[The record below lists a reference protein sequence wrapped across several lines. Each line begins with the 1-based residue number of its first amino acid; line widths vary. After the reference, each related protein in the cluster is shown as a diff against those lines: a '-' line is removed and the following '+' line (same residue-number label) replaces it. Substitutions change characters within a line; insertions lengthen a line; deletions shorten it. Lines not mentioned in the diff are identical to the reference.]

1 MLKLRKI
8 AITGG
13 LAAGKS
19 LVCRYLQELGAY
31 TVSADDVVHQLL
43 SPSSEVGK
51 KVVEIFG
58 KDVVKDASFDRK
70 KIATLA
76 FNDRAKL
83 QRLEEILHPAVLQE
97 IQKQYHN
104 LLTHKPPPLFVAEIP
119 LLYETSS
126 ESYFDDVVVVIA
138 KEPISK
144 ERFSN
149 LPGQNE
155 EQYLLRTARLLP
167 IEEKIEKANFVI
179 YNDGSQEQLKKQ
191 VRTLFEL
198 LVQ

>member
-1 MLKLRKI
+1 MLKLKKI

-31 TVSADDVVHQLL
+31 TVSADDIVHQLL
-43 SPSSEVGK
+43 SPTSEIGK

-70 KIATLA
+70 KIATIA

-97 IQKQYHN
+97 IQKQYYK
-104 LLTHKPPPLFVAEIP
+104 LLTHNPPPLFVAEIP

-126 ESYFDDVVVVIA
+126 ESYFDDVVVVLA
-138 KEPISK
+138 KEPITR

>member
-1 MLKLRKI
+1 VLKLRKI

-31 TVSADDVVHQLL
+31 TVSADDIVHQLL
-43 SPSSEVGK
+43 SPTSEIGK

-70 KIATLA
+70 KIAAIA
-76 FNDRAKL
+76 FNDSAKL
-83 QRLEEILHPAVLQE
+83 QRLEETLHPAVLQE
-97 IQKQYHN
+97 IQKRYHK
-104 LLTHKPPPLFVAEIP
+104 LLTHNPPPLFVAEIP

-138 KEPISK
+138 KEPISR

-149 LPGQNE
+149 LSHQSE